1 MLSLRVGW
9 DLIVIWSIL
18 PLPAQ
23 TFPIQDGHLIIMLL
37 PPPDPWWTS
46 NLHLLTLETK
56 SLLPSK
62 TVHFTSEHT
71 VRMFFLQQTFLC
83 GHKDVLLANL

>member
-1 MLSLRVGW
+1 MLNLRVGW

-18 PLPAQ
+18 SLPAQ
-23 TFPIQDGHLIIMLL
+23 TFLFRRPSHHHAPSSPKSLM
-37 PPPDPWWTS
+37 TS

-62 TVHFTSEHT
+62 TVHFTSKHS
-71 VRMFFLQQTFLC
+71 VRMFFLQQT
-83 GHKDVLLANL
+83 